1 MSIRPLDHRAG
12 SSVKSLDIAF
22 MAANAVGIV
31 LYLVL
36 ASLSWRIPQE
46 HGMVPVT
53 GEPFVWAGALPV
65 LGVFLLADI
74 VWGGLL
80 LRDREYKRRLWWLIT
95 AAVWLLAIGIDFSRH
110 LFRLVTVSAPGGPNR
125 PERGHARYQRPIA
138 WHILFWP
145 HLPLASHSL
154 RH

>member
-1 MSIRPLDHRAG
+1 MSITPVDRPAG
-12 SSVKSLDIAF
+12 SSVKSLDITF

-36 ASLSWRIPQE
+36 ASRGWRIPQE

-53 GEPFVWAGALPV
+53 GEPFVWVLALPV
-65 LGVFLLADI
+65 LGAFLLADI

-80 LRDREYKRRLWWLIT
+80 LRDRESKRRLWWLVT

-110 LFRLVTVSAPGGPNR
+110 
-125 PERGHARYQRPIA
+125 
-138 WHILFWP
+138 
-145 HLPLASHSL
+145 
-154 RH
+154 

>member
-1 MSIRPLDHRAG
+1 MNVAASR
-12 SSVKSLDIAF
+12 SVKFLDITF

-36 ASLSWRIPQE
+36 VSRSWRIPQE

-53 GEPFVWAGALPV
+53 GEPFVWALALPV
-65 LGVFLLADI
+65 LGVSFLADV

-80 LRDREYKRRLWWLIT
+80 LRDRQSKRRLWWLVT

-110 LFRLVTVSAPGGPNR
+110 
-125 PERGHARYQRPIA
+125 
-138 WHILFWP
+138 
-145 HLPLASHSL
+145 
-154 RH
+154 

>member
-1 MSIRPLDHRAG
+1 
-12 SSVKSLDIAF
+12 VKSLDITF
-22 MAANAVGIV
+22 TAANAVGIV

-36 ASLSWRIPQE
+36 ASRGWRIPQE

-53 GEPFVWAGALPV
+53 GEPFVWVLALPV

-80 LRDREYKRRLWWLIT
+80 LRGRESKRRLWWLVT

-110 LFRLVTVSAPGGPNR
+110 
-125 PERGHARYQRPIA
+125 
-138 WHILFWP
+138 
-145 HLPLASHSL
+145 
-154 RH
+154 